1 MRPGKLWDC
10 EFPET
15 LTGGESSF
23 RRFQR
28 RSAMKRQ
35 LLSMTVNNEPIEVA
49 VAGNAS
55 LLEVLR
61 DELGFMG
68 VKEGCSEGVCGACT
82 VLMDGQPVRS
92 CITLALEADG
102 SSITTI
108 EGLAVGGKLHP
119 MQQAFVDNGAVQC
132 GFCTPGMILSAK
144 ALLDHN
150 PDPTDED
157 IKTALAGNFCRCTG
171 YAKILDAVRSVRSGS
186 QGKQGG

>member
-1 MRPGKLWDC
+1 
-10 EFPET
+10 
-15 LTGGESSF
+15 
-23 RRFQR
+23 
-28 RSAMKRQ
+28 MKRQ
-35 LLSMTVNNEPIEVA
+35 LLSMTVNNEPIEMA
-49 VAGNAS
+49 VPGNAS

-61 DELGFMG
+61 DELGLMG

-108 EGLAVGGKLHP
+108 EGLASGGNLHP
-119 MQQAFVDNGAVQC
+119 IQQAFVDNGAVQC

-144 ALLDHN
+144 ALLEKN
-150 PDPTDED
+150 PNPTDDE

-171 YAKILDAVRSVRSGS
+171 YAKILDAVRSVHAEQTSKTVG
-186 QGKQGG
+186 